1 MGAMPESRKM
11 TIAAL
16 AMIMALA
23 GCGGATDA
31 SAPSEA
37 VPSTA
42 SADTLPATDD
52 ASALAVR
59 QVKLEVLG
67 KGTSAQPI
75 VYHLDTNGTENDA
88 DLPWS
93 RTAEIELTAAEQK
106 AGRLITLVSGSVR
119 DANGQFQPAA
129 CRITVDGEKVASGKG
144 TCEHLLK

>member
-1 MGAMPESRKM
+1 MPESRKM

-23 GCGGATDA
+23 GCGGATDTA
-31 SAPSEA
+31 APATSEA
-37 VPSTA
+37 APSTA